1 MNSLAILVVTATLGV
16 DYGWHHTPDGQLEYL
31 IQIEPGLVRSLE
43 NGVDVTSEMMPE
55 VRGNV
60 RRFRISVGTGPLPR
74 ETIVQTSAQSPAQS
88 ATKKPADAPTTPA
101 DPQANAKSWNQ
112 GDNIARPEI
121 ADNPGGGAGPIV
133 PHRTEP
139 DRVDPSSGRP
149 IEQAAAKPPG
159 DGGGSAE
166 SPSDSPSSEMNRL
179 SSSDDKPAV
188 SDETSTSPWLVGTI
202 VALCASLGAN
212 FYQGIN
218 LKSARRRYYQLVDR
232 LGLRTM
238 PGSEGI
244 SIEGR

>member
-60 RRFRISVGTGPLPR
+60 RRFRISVGTSPLPR
-74 ETIVQTSAQSPAQS
+74 ETIVQTSAQSPA
-88 ATKKPADAPTTPA
+88 KNPA
-101 DPQANAKSWNQ
+101 DPQANKKPLNQ
-112 GDNIARPEI
+112 DGNIARPEI
-121 ADNPGGGAGPIV
+121 ADNSGAGAGPII
-133 PHRTEP
+133 PHRNEP

-149 IEQAAAKPPG
+149 IAQAAAKPLG
-159 DGGGSAE
+159 DGADSAE
-166 SPSDSPSSEMNRL
+166 SPSSEMNRL
-179 SSSDDKPAV
+179 ASTDDKPAAAEE
-188 SDETSTSPWLVGTI
+188 SSTSPWLVGTI

-212 FYQGIN
+212 FYQGVN

-244 SIEGR
+244 SIETR